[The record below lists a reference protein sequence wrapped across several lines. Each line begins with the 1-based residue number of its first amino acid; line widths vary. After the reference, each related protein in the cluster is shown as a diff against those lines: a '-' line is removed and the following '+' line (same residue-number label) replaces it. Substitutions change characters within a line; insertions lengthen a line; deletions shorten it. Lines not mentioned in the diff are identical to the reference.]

1 MGAAICQNIS
11 FKSQTKSEA
20 GKIQRDPTVR
30 EQNIYISFMVAQTY
44 YIIIMLYYTVGYF
57 PL

>member
-20 GKIQRDPTVR
+20 DKIQRDPTVR
-30 EQNIYISFMVAQTY
+30 EQKIYISFMVAQTY
-44 YIIIMLYYTVGYF
+44 IIPWVIFHYD
-57 PL
+57 